1 MEGIYSRL
9 KLLFDEKGVALELV
23 CDEVICINA
32 DPDRLSQIMINL
44 LSNALKATD
53 RGGSVQILVSHGAG
67 TVIEV
72 RDSGKG
78 ISKEDLPFI
87 FERFYRGEKGGL
99 GIGLTIVRE
108 LVEAHGGR
116 IEVQSER
123 NAGTAFRVEL
133 PA

>member
-1 MEGIYSRL
+1 M
-9 KLLFDEKGVALELV
+9 LFDEKGVSLGLV
-23 CDEVICINA
+23 CGEDITINA

-44 LSNALKATD
+44 LSNALKATG
-53 RGGSVQILVSHGAG
+53 RGGSVQIHVSHRTV

-78 ISKEDLPFI
+78 VSKEDLPFI

-108 LVEAHGGR
+108 LIEAHGGR

-123 NAGTAFRVEL
+123 DVGTVFRVEL